1 MTSRSLS
8 CPPLSQWHAAW
19 HNRGVSFS
27 ISGQSSSSGIHQVLP
42 TSFIRSSPSFLTP
55 HFLPERNLPWHVWLL
70 KSLSLSFPI
79 ILSQLWWG
87 LILLYRRQ
95 SVKFSLFYMSFAVC
109 GTIYLR
115 ARDSN
120 FHSPPLS
127 LFIDAQ
133 GKKIPW
139 SRRWGFI
146 NISVALHWLQYI
158 KPPW

>member
-8 CPPLSQWHAAW
+8 CPPLSQWHAVW
-19 HNRGVSFS
+19 HNRGVSSS

-42 TSFIRSSPSFLTP
+42 TSFIRTSTPFLTP

-115 ARDSN
+115 VRDSN
-120 FHSPPLS
+120 FHSYPPL
-127 LFIDAQ
+127 FIHR
-133 GKKIPW
+133 GEKCPEVEW
-139 SRRWGFI
+139 WGYI

-158 KPPW
+158 KPPS